1 MNSLNLRTAGTPLS
15 VSRHPHSYYK
25 ELAEMGSLYDFLLA
39 YMEDDFRSNQEFHR
53 EMLRLLIDNK
63 ELYGQ
68 GVEEEF
74 IYDLGQA
81 LRKFTENLEHAVT
94 VRIE

>member
-1 MNSLNLRTAGTPLS
+1 MNSPQPKMAGSQLS

-25 ELAEMGSLYDFLLA
+25 ELAEMGSLYDFLLE
-39 YMEDDFRSNQEFHR
+39 YMEDDFRSNHEFHR

-63 ELYGQ
+63 ELYGR

-81 LRKFTENLEHAVT
+81 LRKFTEKLEHAAT